1 MENQNNQLILW
12 GEKSIKSVVWQ
23 KYLLNSVQMFYQ
35 VATGRPAQMFKK
47 NNLGGILRI
56 QVLYL
61 CSAKIEESLDI
72 HLVYHSG
79 QWFLVNK
86 QISIV
91 IDVNQKVQQWAS
103 STSAYCQAS
112 LKWSPWPNLD

>member
-1 MENQNNQLILW
+1 
-12 GEKSIKSVVWQ
+12 
-23 KYLLNSVQMFYQ
+23 MFYQ
-35 VATGRPAQMFKK
+35 VATGRPPQMFKK

-86 QISIV
+86 QISYS
-91 IDVNQKVQQWAS
+91 DWCQSES
-103 STSAYCQAS
+103 SAVGKFNVRILPGIPEMITMA
-112 LKWSPWPNLD
+112 